1 LTRTINALH
10 VKDSDS
16 DSILSRLLGAAGYIV
31 HDQRVD
37 DEEGLRSALA
47 KAAWDVVIVDYRLPR
62 FSAAQAL
69 AILLESRKEIP
80 FVVVSGAV
88 VGHDVAVTMIQN
100 ELQHDLLVRQSVLLR
115 EKDALLREIHH
126 RVKNN
131 LQIVSSLLS
140 LQSRGE
146 SDGRAL
152 GVLESTGNRIQSMA
166 LLHELVYESEDLGV
180 VDLAKYVRQ
189 IAERLVGNSESVL
202 LVAELEPVPVNLD
215 TALPCGILVNEV
227 VQNSLLHA
235 FPDERTGEVTVRIR
249 QHPAGSVT
257 LTLSDN
263 GVGLPY
269 GMDWATSQTLGFRLM
284 RALARQLSAEL
295 EIRPARGTEVRLRFP
310 VPTDRSST

>member
-10 VKDSDS
+10 VKDSES
-16 DSILSRLLGAAGYIV
+16 DSTLSRLLGAAGYIV
-31 HDQRVD
+31 RDQRVD

-47 KAAWDVVIVDYRLPR
+47 NTAWDVVIVDYRLAR
-62 FSAAQAL
+62 FSATQAL
-69 AILLESRKEIP
+69 AVLLESRKEIP
-80 FVVVSGAV
+80 LVVVSGAV
-88 VGHDVAVTMIQN
+88 GQDVAVSMIQN
-100 ELQHDLLVRQSVLLR
+100 DLQHDLLARQSALLR

-140 LQSRGE
+140 LQSRE
-146 SDGRAL
+146 ETDGRAL

-166 LLHELVYESEDLGV
+166 LLHELVYESEDLAV

-189 IAERLVGNSESVL
+189 IAERLVGNSESVRL
-202 LVAELEPVPVNLD
+202 IAGLEPVPVNLD
-215 TALPCGILVNEV
+215 TALPCGIFVNEV
-227 VQNSLLHA
+227 VQNSLLHG
-235 FPDERTGEVTVRIR
+235 FPEGRTGEVTVRMR
-249 QHPAGSVT
+249 QRPAGSVT

-269 GMDWATSQTLGFRLM
+269 GMDWVNSPTLGFRLM

-295 EIRPARGTEVRLRFP
+295 EIRPARGTEVRLKFP
-310 VPTDRSST
+310 VVTDRSSG